1 MATTETITVASTGR
15 GSTHNT
21 LDGSAADSVTVS
33 VPSERMT
40 GQVGRC
46 IVRSG
51 FAGTVVAD
59 FDSSLA
65 GPTGYTDAYGNVW
78 TIS

>member
-1 MATTETITVASTGR
+1 MRWYADMREGWWGNGGTF
-15 GSTHNT
+15 GSGT
-21 LDGSAADSVTVS
+21 L
-33 VPSERMT
+33 ERMT

>member
-1 MATTETITVASTGR
+1 
-15 GSTHNT
+15 
-21 LDGSAADSVTVS
+21 
-33 VPSERMT
+33 MT